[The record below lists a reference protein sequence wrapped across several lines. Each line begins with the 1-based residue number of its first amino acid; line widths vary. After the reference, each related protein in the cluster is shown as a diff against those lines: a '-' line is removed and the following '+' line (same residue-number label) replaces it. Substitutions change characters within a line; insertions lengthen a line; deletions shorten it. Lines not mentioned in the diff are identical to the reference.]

1 MFNLANLF
9 TAANLM
15 SGIVAIVL
23 ALTGSWN
30 IAPYAIFAGLIFDFL
45 DGFVARFLKNSSEF
59 GKQLDS
65 LADIVTFGVAPGIIM
80 MVVLAINTDSI
91 VQGDSYGMIKNDFN
105 LWINDLIDNNMNGSW
120 FPLAGL
126 MIPFF
131 SLFRLAKFNTDSRQ
145 TDSFIGLPTPA
156 NTLFFMTFPLVLG
169 HCSDYCGTSAIIPFI
184 FNPWIIVGLILLM
197 GILMISEIPLF
208 SLKLKNFGFKG
219 NEIRIVFLLIS
230 LVFLLLFGLWSMALI
245 VILYLTMSIA
255 KNIFYKRKKNEI

>member
-9 TAANLM
+9 TAANLL
-15 SGIVAIVL
+15 SGITAIVL

-65 LADIVTFGVAPGIIM
+65 LADIVTFGVAPGVIM

-91 VQGDSYGMIKNDFN
+91 VQGESYDMIKDDFT
-105 LWINDLIDNNMNGSW
+105 LWINNMIYNNMDGSW

-131 SLFRLAKFNTDSRQ
+131 SLFRLAKFNVDSRQ

-169 HCSDYCGTSAIIPFI
+169 HCSDYCGASSIIPFI
-184 FNPWIIVGLILLM
+184 FNPWMIVGLILLM

-219 NEIRIVFLLIS
+219 NEIRIVFLLTS

-245 VILYLTMSIA
+245 VLLYLTMSIA
-255 KNIFYKRKKNEI
+255 QNIFYKKKKNEI

>member
-15 SGIVAIVL
+15 SGIAAIVL

-80 MVVLAINTDSI
+80 MVILAINTDSI
-91 VQGDSYGMIKNDFN
+91 VQGDSYGMIKDDFT
-105 LWINDLIDNNMNGSW
+105 LWIKNMIDNNMNGSW

-131 SLFRLAKFNTDSRQ
+131 SLFRLAKFNVDSRQ

-169 HCSDYCGTSAIIPFI
+169 HCSDYCGTSSIIPFI
-184 FNPWIIVGLILLM
+184 FNPWVIVGLILLM

-255 KNIFYKRKKNEI
+255 KNIFYKKKKNEI

>member
-9 TAANLM
+9 TAANLL
-15 SGIVAIVL
+15 SGITAILL

-45 DGFVARFLKNSSEF
+45 DGFVARFLNNSSEF

-65 LADIVTFGVAPGIIM
+65 LADIVTFGVAPGILM

-91 VQGDSYGMIKNDFN
+91 VQVDSYDMIKDDFT
-105 LWINDLIDNNMNGSW
+105 LWINNMIYNNMSGSL

-131 SLFRLAKFNTDSRQ
+131 SLFRLAKFNVDSRQ

-156 NTLFFMTFPLVLG
+156 NTLFFMTFPLGLG
-169 HCSDYCGTSAIIPFI
+169 YCSDYCIGNPIISFI

-208 SLKLKNFGFKG
+208 SLKLKNFQIKG
-219 NEIRIVFLLIS
+219 NEIRIIFLLIS

-255 KNIFYKRKKNEI
+255 KNIFDKRKKNEI